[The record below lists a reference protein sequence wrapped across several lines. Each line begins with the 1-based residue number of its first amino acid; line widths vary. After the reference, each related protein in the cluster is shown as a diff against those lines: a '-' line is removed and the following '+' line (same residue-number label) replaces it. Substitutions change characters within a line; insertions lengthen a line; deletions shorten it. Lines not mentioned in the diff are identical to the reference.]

1 VIFHLEKESHIPS
14 AKANSSPS
22 WASL

>member
-22 WASL
+22 RASL